1 MLLLTDGTVMV
12 GHSDNDNYV
21 GWYRLKPDSHGHY
34 LNGNWTTN
42 EPMHDSRDY
51 FSSDVLQDGRVFVA
65 GGEDFTGS
73 NTAEIFNPQDNGG
86 AGSWTHINPPSSIF
100 NTNGPNAAAF
110 FDSDSILLSDG
121 TVLITPVFFTNSSLL
136 YNPFSNSWTNSS
148 GNILVSQDEATWI
161 KLPDDSIL
169 SIDPA
174 NGGNNTAERYIP
186 SLKAWI
192 VDKTTPVAIFSHDT
206 ETGGGFLMSDGRA
219 FFLGGTGHTV
229 FYTPTGNTNEGSWT
243 PGPDMPYVNGTITY
257 WNSINKDYEP
267 VNYNGLM
274 VTQDT
279 PAAMM
284 NNGKILCQLSFDGYF
299 AENIFYEFD
308 PSINNFVAAPS
319 PINST
324 PGAPF
329 FPVSQKPA
337 ATAMLDLPDGTVLY
351 NDSGALYIYTPDS
364 SSPPVSAGKPT
375 VSSFSWN
382 ADGSL
387 HLTGKVFNG
396 ISQGASYGDD
406 EQMDSNYPLAR
417 FTDGTNN
424 VTYGRTY
431 NWSSTGVQTG
441 SKIVTT
447 ECILPGNVLTNGLAA
462 YSMQVVANGNAS
474 DAVTI
479 YGPVWVDF
487 NYSKSSPQSGT
498 YANPYSTLGQGVTN
512 VIAGGTIS
520 IKPGVSSETLF
531 IKKAMTINAI
541 GGMATV
547 GK

>member
-1 MLLLTDGTVMV
+1 
-12 GHSDNDNYV
+12 
-21 GWYRLKPDSHGHY
+21 
-34 LNGNWTTN
+34 
-42 EPMHDSRDY
+42 
-51 FSSDVLQDGRVFVA
+51 
-65 GGEDFTGS
+65 
-73 NTAEIFNPQDNGG
+73 
-86 AGSWTHINPPSSIF
+86 
-100 NTNGPNAAAF
+100 
-110 FDSDSILLSDG
+110 
-121 TVLITPVFFTNSSLL
+121 
-136 YNPFSNSWTNSS
+136 
-148 GNILVSQDEATWI
+148 
-161 KLPDDSIL
+161 
-169 SIDPA
+169 
-174 NGGNNTAERYIP
+174 
-186 SLKAWI
+186 
-192 VDKTTPVAIFSHDT
+192 
-206 ETGGGFLMSDGRA
+206 
-219 FFLGGTGHTV
+219 
-229 FYTPTGNTNEGSWT
+229 
-243 PGPDMPYVNGTITY
+243 
-257 WNSINKDYEP
+257 
-267 VNYNGLM
+267 
-274 VTQDT
+274 
-279 PAAMM
+279 
-284 NNGKILCQLSFDGYF
+284 
-299 AENIFYEFD
+299 
-308 PSINNFVAAPS
+308 
-319 PINST
+319 
-324 PGAPF
+324 
-329 FPVSQKPA
+329 
-337 ATAMLDLPDGTVLY
+337 MLDLPDGTVLY